1 MSERQIITISD
12 DKLSNSY
19 TAENAQFS
27 RFGLSYRRGALFVL

>member
-12 DKLSNSY
+12 DKLSCEA

-27 RFGLSYRRGALFVL
+27 RYGLSYRRGALSFL